1 MRLQSLVALFSGSVA
16 VQLLDAVGSGSVI
29 EFAAVVVGSV
39 LGMALTACL
48 VWYWISRIATHDNA
62 AVDWSTVTQQRPPAP
77 MDQTVAGGIRAG

>member
-62 AVDWSTVTQQRPPAP
+62 AVD
-77 MDQTVAGGIRAG
+77 